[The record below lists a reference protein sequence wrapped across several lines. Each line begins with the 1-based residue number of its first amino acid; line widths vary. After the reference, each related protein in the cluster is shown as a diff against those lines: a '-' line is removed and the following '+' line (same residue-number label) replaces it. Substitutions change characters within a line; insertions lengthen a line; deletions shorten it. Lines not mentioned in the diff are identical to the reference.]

1 VVGAH
6 KVEES
11 KGSKKSKVS
20 GSRIVTLS
28 DRIGD
33 VSQMTPFP
41 IYVTNSSDPKAR
53 LVPRSYAK
61 LAVDHRRTQRL
72 FKESVTSTPLVE
84 IACTASS
91 STLIKYLG

>member
-1 VVGAH
+1 MVGAH

-11 KGSKKSKVS
+11 KASKKSKVS

-41 IYVTNSSDPKAR
+41 IYVTNSRPKSSAGT
-53 LVPRSYAK
+53 SFICQSSQS
-61 LAVDHRRTQRL
+61 HQRL